1 MKKIIISIILS
12 IIIMLGLPYVMVE
25 LSRPKENAKSTQ
37 PVTPTVT
44 ADVTSV

>member
-12 IIIMLGLPYVMVE
+12 IIIMLGLPYAMVE
-25 LSRPKENAKSTQ
+25 FLHPKENVKSTQ
-37 PVTPTVT
+37 PVTPTAE